1 MSSLYFV
8 PSIVSLKKQSVGK
21 VLPHVM
27 STWTSHRV
35 EAELQV
41 SDDAAL
47 SSTVQHLYNEADPVS
62 VEVY

>member
-1 MSSLYFV
+1 
-8 PSIVSLKKQSVGK
+8 
-21 VLPHVM
+21 M